1 VTTIA
6 EAGTDDLIPAAGRP
20 AWLRLLERYLPPAVL
35 ICAVILLWQWA
46 TGFFKVQAWLLPS
59 PSEIFTALHVDWPLI
74 QSNILPTIEETLVG
88 FSLALVIGIGLA
100 LVIHYSRVMEHAL
113 YPWIIASQ
121 TIPTIA
127 IAPILVVWFGYN
139 LTPKILVVAL
149 FCFFPIVVS
158 TVDGLNAAD
167 ADMMNMMRTLGASR
181 WKVFRY
187 VEFPGA
193 LPAVFAGLKIAITFS
208 VIGAVLGEWVGSTEG
223 LGYLLLQS
231 TAQFQT
237 ARGFAILAVLSA
249 MGIALFITV
258 SLLQRLLMPWWREET
273 KRRANAR

>member
-1 VTTIA
+1 VTMVA
-6 EAGTDDLIPAAGRP
+6 ETPTDELIHPADRST
-20 AWLRLLERYLPPAVL
+20 WVRLLERYLPPAVL
-35 ICAVILLWQWA
+35 ICAVIVLWQWA
-46 TGFFKVQAWLLPS
+46 TGFFKVQSWLLPA
-59 PSEIFTALHVDWPLI
+59 PTAIFTALHVDWPLI
-74 QSNILPTIEETLVG
+74 HSNILATIEETLIG
-88 FSLALVIGIGLA
+88 FCLALFVGITLA
-100 LVIHYSRVMEHAL
+100 LLIHYSMVMEHAL

-121 TIPTIA
+121 TVPTIA

-167 ADMMNMMRTLGASR
+167 TDMMSMMRTLGASR
-181 WKVFRY
+181 WNVFRY

-249 MGIALFITV
+249 MGITLFITV

-273 KRRANAR
+273 KRRAGAR